1 MAAAA
6 ADFTQSKQAMSYALC
21 KHLNLDPNSISS
33 TLVKENDI
41 ASLFSHIV
49 TSPQD
54 EVKKWVEFSSNFVL
68 TDGEQHALL
77 GNLNQH
83 LSQMSVL
90 LAGFK
95 PSAADIIVFATVHVF
110 MCHLSDSELQK
121 YPNIL
126 RWMDYIQNVVDF
138 GTMLQKI
145 NLTKSIF
152 NPPAPAPSHP
162 KKADK
167 GDGEPNSKKAVAGQK
182 VADKSDGAADSKK
195 AAGENKIPGDKA
207 NPASAKNNKPSGDKK
222 KVQEKTA
229 GKATEA
235 AADKAPQKSAEKDSE
250 CSVSILNIQVGVIRK
265 AWKHPSADSLLVE
278 EIDLGDGNVRQ
289 VVSGLAKFFSPD
301 ELVNRHVVLITNV
314 KPGKLRDVMS
324 AGLVLC
330 ASNKDHTVVE
340 PLIPPEGAKLGER
353 ISFAGFD
360 GKPEDVLN
368 PKKKQLDKIT
378 PHLRTD
384 ENGIATFRG
393 VPFTTSAGPCR
404 SSVPNADVK

>member
-126 RWMDYIQNVVDF
+126 RWMDYIQ
-138 GTMLQKI
+138 
-145 NLTKSIF
+145 
-152 NPPAPAPSHP
+152 HP

-195 AAGENKIPGDKA
+195 AAGEIPGDKA
-207 NPASAKNNKPSGDKK
+207 NPTSAKNNKPSGDKK